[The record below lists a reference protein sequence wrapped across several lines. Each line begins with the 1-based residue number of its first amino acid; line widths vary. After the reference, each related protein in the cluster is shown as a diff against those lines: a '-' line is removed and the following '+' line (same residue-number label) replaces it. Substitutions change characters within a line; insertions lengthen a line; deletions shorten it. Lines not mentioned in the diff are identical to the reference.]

1 MGLCCGNSNSGVPST
16 RFSPARHLVTG
27 RQVSCVTILA
37 WAMTVRLPG
46 CCVTPAWWF
55 SLERSGRGKAAPGWV
70 DWQGTCGVLRRLPV
84 PAESVSAAGLADDV
98 EWLHFFL
105 ARLAAPTAGVMRPR
119 PVRG

>member
-1 MGLCCGNSNSGVPST
+1 MLRDAGLV
-16 RFSPARHLVTG
+16 V
-27 RQVSCVTILA
+27 
-37 WAMTVRLPG
+37 LPG
-46 CCVTPAWWF
+46 GIRPREGRAW
-55 SLERSGRGKAAPGWV
+55 LV